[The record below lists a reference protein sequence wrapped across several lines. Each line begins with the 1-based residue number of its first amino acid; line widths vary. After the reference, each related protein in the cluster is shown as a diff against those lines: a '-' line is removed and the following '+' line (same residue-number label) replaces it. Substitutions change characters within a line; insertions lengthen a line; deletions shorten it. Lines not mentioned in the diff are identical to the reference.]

1 MVMVM
6 VMVIMMKAATT
17 IVSQMKQL
25 PVSIKASK
33 RFKLIHST
41 TETAV
46 AAAAATAAA
55 DDDDD
60 AFEQQ
65 HRAVAMLPI
74 RAE

>member
-1 MVMVM
+1 
-6 VMVIMMKAATT
+6 
-17 IVSQMKQL
+17 MKQL

-41 TETAV
+41 TETAAAA
-46 AAAAATAAA
+46 AAAAATDAAA
-55 DDDDD
+55 DAAATATDEDN